1 MHIYICMY
9 CSILFLDSQHLYVS
23 ARHPNTYHVN
33 FSKCPCRLPAD
44 WPWTGLISQV
54 SVDKNTSPKMNRKDS
69 LRHVFGYEVEF
80 PKIGREIHNL
90 LGPVCFA
97 RFKYIYSYPFSRI
110 IPPEN
115 QRSFEAPGSP
125 AIVGTPGPST
135 AAISKKQV
143 PGAFK
148 IPVNIGEHLG

>member
-1 MHIYICMY
+1 MHICICMY

-80 PKIGREIHNL
+80 PKIGREIHSIFWGQYVL
-90 LGPVCFA
+90 LDSSLSIPIHFLGSSHPRTSAPLRPLDLLQLLEPQGPTQ
-97 RFKYIYSYPFSRI
+97 
-110 IPPEN
+110 
-115 QRSFEAPGSP
+115 QRYQR
-125 AIVGTPGPST
+125 T
-135 AAISKKQV
+135 
-143 PGAFK
+143 GAWGLQ
-148 IPVNIGEHLG
+148 NTCRHW